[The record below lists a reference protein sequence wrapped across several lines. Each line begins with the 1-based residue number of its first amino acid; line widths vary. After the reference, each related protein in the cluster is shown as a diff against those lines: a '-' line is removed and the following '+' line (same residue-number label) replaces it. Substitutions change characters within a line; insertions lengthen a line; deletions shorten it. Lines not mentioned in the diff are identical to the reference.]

1 MKKELKK
8 VTLYLSA
15 EEHAEVTALAE
26 DEGVTLSAV
35 LRAQL
40 GLKYKRRGAPKG
52 NLNRR
57 TRVTK
62 REHGVMEQSDRS
74 IAQTIMS
81 ESSNCRLTKNV
92 IDVDHLLSL

>member
-1 MKKELKK
+1 MNKDLKK

-15 EEHAEVTALAE
+15 EEHAEVKALAE
-26 DEGVTLSAV
+26 DEGVTVSAV

-52 NLNRR
+52 NMNRQ

-62 REHGVMEQSDRS
+62 REHGGMEKSERP
-74 IAQTIMS
+74 IAQNNN
-81 ESSNCRLTKNV
+81 ERKF
-92 IDVDHLLSL
+92 